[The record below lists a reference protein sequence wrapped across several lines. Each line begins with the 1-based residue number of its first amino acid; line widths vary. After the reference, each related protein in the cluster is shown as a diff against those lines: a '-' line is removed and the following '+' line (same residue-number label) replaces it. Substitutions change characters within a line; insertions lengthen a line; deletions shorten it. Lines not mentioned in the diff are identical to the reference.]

1 MKALKNI
8 ICLLTG
14 TAIFFFIACK
24 GEEPLLPLEPKD
36 KTKTEKPEKHDPVE
50 PGEKKPGSEHNVP
63 PSTSGEGKP
72 GSENDDPPTI
82 PGEGAPGGNENGG
95 RPEDVLL
102 GRRMVA
108 QWRAESGYKELFDL
122 DGLFIRRE
130 KEKFDAA
137 YMNRFVLFAS
147 SAAEGKGRY
156 LLTDRDMDKLQI
168 LDIRFD
174 APANTITFWTSYNG
188 IKSDAPMALGFSKEL
203 YYAAKLTVNRNRTAD
218 LYLHGVANNLSLFL
232 NSLLEYD
239 TERYAVIAEG

>member
-102 GRRMVA
+102 GRRMV
-108 QWRAESGYKELFDL
+108 
-122 DGLFIRRE
+122 
-130 KEKFDAA
+130 
-137 YMNRFVLFAS
+137 
-147 SAAEGKGRY
+147 
-156 LLTDRDMDKLQI
+156 T
-168 LDIRFD
+168 
-174 APANTITFWTSYNG
+174 
-188 IKSDAPMALGFSKEL
+188 PMAC
-203 YYAAKLTVNRNRTAD
+203 
-218 LYLHGVANNLSLFL
+218 GVG
-232 NSLLEYD
+232 
-239 TERYAVIAEG
+239 I